1 MKSVTLALSALCLSL
16 VSCTTPSKQER
27 TVSLAEAQKETARPN
42 AKCTLQLE
50 LGYVLKEEIDGEYWI
65 ATRDGTFQDRE
76 EEFTAKWDREV
87 GEWTTKTNA
96 VLLQI
101 GGPTA
106 SGRFQ
111 NAMISKTA
119 LDNTNMKWNGIRNSL
134 QGRLVALESICKTP

>member
-1 MKSVTLALSALCLSL
+1 MKSITLALSALCLSL
-16 VSCTTPSKQER
+16 VSCTTPSTQER
-27 TVSLAEAQKETARPN
+27 TVSLAETQKEIARPN
-42 AKCTLQLE
+42 SKCTLQLE

-65 ATRDGTFQDRE
+65 ATRDETFQDRR
-76 EEFTAKWDREV
+76 EEFMAKWDSEV
-87 GEWTTKTNA
+87 EEWTTKTNA

-111 NAMISKTA
+111 NAMIPTTV

-134 QGRLVALESICKTP
+134 QGRLVALESICKKP